1 MLSSIVLQA
10 NETLYKPMPKGTRKA
25 DRMVDYYVFDV
36 GIIREQLILR
46 EPSEPEP
53 LVITDDE
60 HTIQITSKRYLHL
73 LVIDSLYRLADKNPP
88 SPHRLLEWLGASG
101 CL

>member
-10 NETLYKPMPKGTRKA
+10 NETFYKPTPKGTRKA
-25 DRMVDYYVFDV
+25 DRMVDYYVFGV

-60 HTIQITSKRYLHL
+60 HTNSDYFEAL
-73 LVIDSLYRLADKNPP
+73 P
-88 SPHRLLEWLGASG
+88 SPPGNRFSSRDESPNLPGHADSNEQEL
-101 CL
+101 